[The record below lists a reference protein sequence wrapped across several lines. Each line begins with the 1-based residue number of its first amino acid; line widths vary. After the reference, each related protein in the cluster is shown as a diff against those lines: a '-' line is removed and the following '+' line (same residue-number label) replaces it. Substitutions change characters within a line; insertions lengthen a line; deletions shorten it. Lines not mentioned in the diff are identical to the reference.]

1 MPCVDLWELDMS
13 TDLNQ
18 RLVKA
23 RTSLVLEHPFIGM
36 IALNMPQVLDDT
48 INPPTACTNG
58 KQVRYHPEFVKSLT
72 DEELKFLVAHE
83 CMHPMLEHPFR
94 RGGRDPKTWNKAGD
108 YVINQHL
115 TDDNI
120 GKMPES
126 GLLNKSLFDAG
137 NGTTDGIYSIIE
149 ADESDGSGAGGGH
162 GDPLDNCEDSEG
174 TPAEQA
180 QDHAEWKV
188 KVAQAAQ
195 SARMMGK
202 MSAGMTRLVDEVL
215 NPKVDWRDVLRRFV
229 QKCRDSSRTF
239 ARPSRRFI
247 SQKLYMPSVSG
258 ETMGELVFAIDCSGS
273 INQHELS
280 QFSAEL
286 TQVKEDYNPK
296 AIHVL
301 YFDSEVSHYDKFTR
315 DDDLVVA
322 MHGGGGTDF
331 EPVFRY
337 IEEQGIEPV
346 ATVVLTDLCCSSF
359 GQAPQYPVL
368 WVTTDRGTAPFGEII
383 EM

>member
-1 MPCVDLWELDMS
+1 MS

-58 KQVRYHPEFVKSLT
+58 KEVRYHPEFVKSLT

-94 RGGRDPKTWNKAGD
+94 RGSRDPKTWNKAGD

-137 NGTTDGIYSIIE
+137 NGTTDGIYNIIE

-359 GQAPQYPVL
+359 GEAPQYPVL